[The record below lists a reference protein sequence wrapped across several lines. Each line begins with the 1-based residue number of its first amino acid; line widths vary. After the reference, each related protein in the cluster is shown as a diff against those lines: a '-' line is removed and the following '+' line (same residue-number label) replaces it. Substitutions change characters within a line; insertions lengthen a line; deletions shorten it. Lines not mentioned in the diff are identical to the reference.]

1 MALSDILRLTGGI
14 WEYRE
19 LSMSISTA
27 YLSQSFAGEI
37 RQVSLSRRTAFVRV
51 YCYYYPSR
59 TSARS
64 YKVLLLHDS
73 SILLTT
79 NGLPTR
85 TISETNSLKA
95 DKTIQF
101 VLRTR
106 ARPVRYMYIY
116 LEDLVSFFFFFFSIP
131 IFRRTGTC
139 NNCKEARGRVS
150 NY

>member
-1 MALSDILRLTGGI
+1 
-14 WEYRE
+14 
-19 LSMSISTA
+19 MSISIT

-37 RQVSLSRRTAFVRV
+37 RQVSLSKNCFVRV
-51 YCYYYPSR
+51 YSYYYPSR

-64 YKVLLLHDS
+64 HKVLLLHDS
-73 SILLTT
+73 SILPIT

-95 DKTIQF
+95 GKTVQF

-106 ARPVRYMYIY
+106 ARPVRYMYMY
-116 LEDLVSFFFFFFSIP
+116 LEDLVFFFFFFFSIP
-131 IFRRTGTC
+131 IHRRTDTC
-139 NNCKEARGRVS
+139 NNSKEARGRVS